1 MEQHRVRRKGS
12 PPQRVVGRLTAR
24 EVSNAKPKPGRD
36 AALLADGGNLYLQ
49 VTRGERDHIRRS
61 WLFRYERDGKRRE
74 MGLGAL
80 HTRGLMEAREEAKR
94 LRQLLLD
101 GIDPIDH
108 RRKTIESRAI
118 ESAKDK
124 TFAEVAVAYLK
135 AHKDDWK
142 NPKHAAQWQTS
153 LTKDAKAIA
162 NLPVAAIDTAH
173 VLEVLEPIW
182 KTKPETASR
191 TRGRI
196 ERVLAYA
203 IVAKYRKRED
213 GNPARWDGHLEELLG
228 SKAKALQAKRDRTGK
243 SGHHSALPY
252 KEVPDFVVALRR
264 LDSLSARALEFCIL
278 TAARTSEV
286 IGAKWSEFDLEERTW
301 TVPASRMKMG
311 REHKVPLC
319 NRAVAILKTLP
330 RRGDRVFNLSNMAM
344 LQCLRGL
351 RPGLTVHGFRSTFM
365 DWAHEQTATAKVVID
380 MALAHAIGDKVEAA
394 YRRGDLFER
403 RERLMRLWCE
413 FCDQPALTSATVTP
427 MRKLADA

>member
-1 MEQHRVRRKGS
+1 V
-12 PPQRVVGRLTAR
+12 AR
-24 EVSNAKPKPGRD
+24 QVNNAKPKRGRD
-36 AALLADGGNLYLQ
+36 ASLLADGGNLYLQ
-49 VTRGERDHIRRS
+49 LTRGDGDHVRRS
-61 WLFRYERDGKRRE
+61 WLFRYELNGRRRE

-80 HTRGLMEAREEAKR
+80 YTRGLKEAREEARGLR
-94 LRQLLLD
+94 LLVLD

-108 RRKTIESRAI
+108 RKKSIESRAVA
-118 ESAKDK
+118 SARDK
-124 TFAEVAVAYLK
+124 TFSEVAAAYLK

-142 NPKHAAQWQTS
+142 NSKHAAQWEKS
-153 LTKDAKAIA
+153 LTRDTKAIA
-162 NLPVAAIDTAH
+162 DLPVAAIDTAH
-173 VLEVLEPIW
+173 VLEVLGPIW

-228 SKAKALQAKRDRTGK
+228 SKAKAQKAKRERLGK
-243 SGHHSALPY
+243 SGHHPALPY
-252 KEVPDFVVALRR
+252 KEAPDFMASLRR
-264 LDSLSARALEFCIL
+264 LDSLSARALEFSVL
-278 TAARTSEV
+278 TAARTAEV
-286 IGAKWSEFDLEERTW
+286 IGANWSEFDLTERTW
-301 TVPASRMKMG
+301 TVPAGRMKMKK
-311 REHKVPLC
+311 EHKVPLC
-319 NRAVAILKTLP
+319 DLAVAILAKLP
-330 RRGDRVFNLSNMAM
+330 RHGDRVFKLSDMAM

-403 RERLMRLWCE
+403 RKQLMELWGK
-413 FCDQPALTSATVTP
+413 FCGRPAATGATVTP
-427 MRKLADA
+427 LRKLADA